1 MENSFFY
8 CERTSLYFFSEP
20 LNIITNFCF
29 IFTSFLLLKDKSIKN
44 KFFPIIIFF
53 IGIGSLLL
61 HSIPS
66 SLTAFLDVFF
76 IVLFIVYYL
85 YNFYN
90 FLNIKKYISISLSIL
105 FIYLCH
111 LFGNSFSSSFLG
123 SSSYYFPIVIHLYL
137 IYLYLFI
144 NKSIYKKYN
153 YFLLIA
159 FLFSISLLLRTLDK
173 KLCNINF
180 YGTHFI
186 WHIANSIVLYLLVKF
201 LYLPSNRTSPKKPS

>member
-105 FIYLCH
+105 FIYLWH
-111 LFGNSFSSSFLG
+111 LFGNYFSSSFLS
-123 SSSYYFPIVIHLYL
+123 SSSYYFTIVIHLYL
-137 IYLYLFI
+137 IMYVRRYIFICIAIYICAYERVIFMYIYLCICVMSVCTSHMCLFI
-144 NKSIYKKYN
+144 YVCMRAQIRSIKKRAKRN
-153 YFLLIA
+153 
-159 FLFSISLLLRTLDK
+159 
-173 KLCNINF
+173 
-180 YGTHFI
+180 G
-186 WHIANSIVLYLLVKF
+186 VKA
-201 LYLPSNRTSPKKPS
+201 K